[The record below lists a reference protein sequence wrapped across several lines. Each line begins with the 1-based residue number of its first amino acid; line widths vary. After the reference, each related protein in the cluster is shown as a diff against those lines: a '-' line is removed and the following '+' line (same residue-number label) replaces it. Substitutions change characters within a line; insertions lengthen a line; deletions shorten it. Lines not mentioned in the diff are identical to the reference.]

1 MPLNGPAILLLRERL
16 QAGLGARKDQC
27 MNVMRTLVGVDR
39 LQIGR
44 MAHDVVFG
52 GDAIGAVHIT

>member
-1 MPLNGPAILLLRERL
+1 
-16 QAGLGARKDQC
+16 
-27 MNVMRTLVGVDR
+27 MNAVRTLVGIDH